1 METGRLPA
9 VQAELEHP
17 EASPPTLHG
26 GGEAITMKALLQQW
40 IKNEDTVHAVTVKAE
55 KLGVEMA
62 AFLEQTYGRLCEMAL
77 DLAIDRSGHIWL
89 LEVNP
94 KPAREVFIQAGERET
109 YRRAIIRPLEYAI
122 WLHEEKKR
130 RSDKTLLL
138 NKNSRHQNDR

>member
-1 METGRLPA
+1 
-9 VQAELEHP
+9 
-17 EASPPTLHG
+17 
-26 GGEAITMKALLQQW
+26 MKALLQQW

-130 RSDKTLLL
+130 RSDKNTPLEQELPTPE
-138 NKNSRHQNDR
+138 